1 MHGSSTPL
9 VKWMTAFRLVS
20 NTAKGINAVRLQ
32 AAIGVTYKTA
42 FAMLRKIRR
51 VLVQSNEREPL
62 TGHVK
67 GGLRYYGRYLNISP
81 EANGKLQ
88 PIVVAA
94 SFSSGWNWRPAQIK
108 MNHISKAYLP
118 NGYLLKIG
126 IQDYAERYVHPDAKS
141 VFVGRGRML
150 LNRIRPLPE
159 LFADAKRW
167 INRTFRGLGPR
178 YLQTYLDEYCFRL
191 HLVLRKEPIFMRLVA
206 VCMRTCC
213 PSAFAQP
220 VAPFYKLGC

>member
-1 MHGSSTPL
+1 
-9 VKWMTAFRLVS
+9 
-20 NTAKGINAVRLQ
+20 
-32 AAIGVTYKTA
+32 
-42 FAMLRKIRR
+42 
-51 VLVQSNEREPL
+51 
-62 TGHVK
+62 
-67 GGLRYYGRYLNISP
+67 
-81 EANGKLQ
+81 
-88 PIVVAA
+88 
-94 SFSSGWNWRPAQIK
+94 

-141 VFVGRGRML
+141 VFVGRGRMP

-206 VCMRTCC
+206 VCMRTCS